1 MTRQRDRNWLIIGFG
16 NEISGDDA
24 FGPAVI
30 EELRRQLPQLSI
42 SVDLISTRL
51 PGPELAEKIAAST
64 GVIFVDAAADI
75 EPGALLC
82 LDLHTADEPAAA
94 RAGRGRAS
102 AFSHYCQPQSLV
114 GLAETLYEWRG
125 PAFLLMAG
133 SNNFEIGSSISRT
146 LSDQILSAA
155 EKILAVLKEAE
166 TP

>member
-30 EELRRQLPQLSI
+30 DELRRQLPQLSI
-42 SVDLISTRL
+42 SADLISTRL

-75 EPGALLC
+75 EPGALVY
-82 LDLHTADEPAAA
+82 LDLHNAQPAAVG
-94 RAGRGRAS
+94 AGRGRAS

-133 SNNFEIGSSISRT
+133 SDNFEIGSSISRT
-146 LSDQILSAA
+146 LSEQILSAA
-155 EKILAVLKEAE
+155 EKILAVLRQAE